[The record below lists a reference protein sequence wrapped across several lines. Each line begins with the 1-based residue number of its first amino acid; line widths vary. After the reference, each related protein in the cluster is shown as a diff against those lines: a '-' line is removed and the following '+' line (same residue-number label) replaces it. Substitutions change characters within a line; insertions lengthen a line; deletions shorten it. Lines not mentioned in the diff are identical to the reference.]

1 MTNRPTDPVA
11 AAVAALR
18 ERCGLPADP
27 ADRGPVPL
35 DRFFQAANLM
45 HVSLP
50 DLSTAAVINH
60 LVAERFVSG
69 PHVLA
74 DVPVSG
80 DRIDGFL
87 FWAGTDG
94 LAFVNADR
102 ESPMPRRRFTAA
114 HELGHAVLHRDR
126 MSGFL
131 VDAKIDDA
139 AEDADDL
146 EREANKFA
154 VELLMPADVVVARAA
169 ELRCEYGC
177 CPRGVLAY
185 RVAAELL
192 VSREAIRYRLA
203 ELEVGDD

>member
-1 MTNRPTDPVA
+1 MKARTADPV

-18 ERCGLPADP
+18 ERCGRPADP
-27 ADRGPVPL
+27 DRRGPVML

-50 DLSTAAVINH
+50 VLSTTAVITH

-74 DVPVSG
+74 DVPAAA

-102 ESPMPRRRFTAA
+102 ESPLPRRRFTAA
-114 HELGHAVLHRDR
+114 HELGHAILHRDR
-126 MSGFL
+126 MGRCR
-131 VDAKIDDA
+131 VDVKVT
-139 AEDADDL
+139 EDADDPDDL
-146 EREANKFA
+146 EREANRFA
-154 VELLMPADVVVARAA
+154 AELLMPAAVVAARGT
-169 ELRCEYGC
+169 ELRREHGC
-177 CPRGVLAY
+177 CPRGVLVY
-185 RVAAELL
+185 RLAAELL
-192 VSREAIRYRLA
+192 VSREAMRFRLA
-203 ELEVGDD
+203 DLEVGDE